1 MNSLLKKL
9 FVLSVGLASAAT
21 AYAAAP
27 TGDKH
32 GDMNRLR
39 YSRYRQQSS
48 NGLYSVPKSIKP
60 SLAPLRISTEG
71 RPELIANCTSKSVG
85 YGMYSFYPEQNLT
98 LNSIAEIPAF
108 FGGAVYVNGKYYG
121 ADYDY
126 DDNYDLTY
134 VRWYVYDALT
144 WHCDKMVE
152 NPLDYSYIATD
163 RTYDTT
169 TGKVYSICYDKTG
182 ESIWLATTSLSD
194 GASTLIAALDKEVIM
209 IAADASGRLFGI
221 DTEANL
227 YRIDKNTAALTLI
240 GNTNI
245 YEGYQSTYT
254 QSITFDNTI
263 GKLYW
268 AEFHSE
274 GMFRSKSA
282 LYEVDPATAAT
293 VKIAD
298 LPGNPEMIGMYVA
311 DYMQPGVPAAAT
323 NLTAIPEKEG
333 STKVAFSFTAPTKTI
348 GGDNLTGNLS
358 IEMTVDGDI
367 FDIRD
372 AQPGETVTTS
382 SMAFPRG
389 LRTLKVT
396 ASNDNGAGEVA
407 AIMFFAGYDV
417 PAAVKDL
424 TLTSNDKTA
433 TVTWTAPTEGAE
445 GGAIRTPLTY
455 DVIRMPGDVTV
466 ATAISET
473 TFSETLTSPAKYY
486 YTVIPSSQDGKG
498 IAASSNGMI
507 IGNFE
512 IPYYCGFDTQ
522 GEYDMYTVI
531 DLQSEG
537 KVWEYDVENQRLRH
551 PWSLRGVIDDYIVT
565 PGLNLSGA
573 KSYEFSFD
581 GYQMVESYPE
591 HIMLYF
597 GPSMDINEMKLVLD
611 TGQLPTEAQRYSGV
625 VAPPADGIYY
635 FALRS
640 KTGNNGFMS
649 YADNIRVS
657 DKGSSA
663 VPAAVSDFK
672 AEAAANGEL
681 AIKLTMTAPSTTI
694 GGAPLNAI
702 SHIDIIRG
710 EGNEPIKTFDNPKPG
725 KALEWTDTSVKTG
738 SYTYRVI
745 VYSASGAGE
754 PVSATTFAGID
765 VPGAP
770 TDINADG
777 TDGNRKITWTAPA
790 RGANGGNLEGLLS
803 YRLSRVVNDETT
815 VLADNYTETEY
826 TDTWEADRQA
836 FVYYTVAAVT
846 SAGESEAV
854 ASTSFAVG
862 DPYPIPYK
870 ESFAGGKT
878 ETQPWSVEQVA
889 GYMGTWEIEQ
899 QGDQPYIKAQDGDDG
914 LATFDG
920 YHSWTKDCE
929 LRLIS
934 PAIDISKYIDPELSF
949 YFYHYNGLP
958 GWWQEEPDPVN
969 ETMCVEISMDGGPF
983 QVIPNSDITL
993 YAADSSWKQYKF
1005 DLANYRKCT
1014 SVRIAFRGKGAGCAN
1029 IHIDNIAVNGTIID
1043 EKVDLIGADNGSV
1056 TGDKGGIRFS
1066 GLTHGI
1072 TVYDTAGRKV
1082 AARCSEQGFIAL
1094 PSGVYIAV
1102 SGNEKQKTI
1111 VK

>member
-32 GDMNRLR
+32 GDMNR
-39 YSRYRQQSS
+39 
-48 NGLYSVPKSIKP
+48 
-60 SLAPLRISTEG
+60 LRISTEG

-254 QSITFDNTI
+254 QSITFDNTT

-581 GYQMVESYPE
+581 GYQMVESHPE

-949 YFYHYNGLP
+949 YFYHYNGRP